1 MSDIRILTATYI
13 RIWLKMGQQIEVYIR
28 GIEYYL
34 PKTVVSNDQLQALHP
49 SWNMAQI
56 AAKTGVKTRHIA
68 ENGEC
73 ASDLA
78 YEAVQRLLKTSGID
92 KTEIEGI
99 FYCTQSPDHIMPP
112 NSTILHG
119 KLNLAK
125 QVVAFDFTLACSGFV
140 YGLAI
145 AKSMMASLG
154 LKNVL
159 LVTADTYSK
168 YIHPRDRSAGTLFG
182 DGAAATLL
190 SWTRDGKSKIIDF
203 LLETDGHGGPSFMI
217 NAGGLRNPKCSET
230 AAIKRDLTGN
240 EWTDEHIRMDGK
252 AVLEF
257 ARREIPGSVDR
268 ILSRNNLKVDDLN
281 LILFHQAS
289 LFALDQLTECMRIPR
304 EKTFTNIEALG
315 NTVSASLA
323 IVLRDAESCGRVK
336 RGDHVLLVG
345 FGVGFSWGCCLLQ
358 W

>member
-1 MSDIRILTATYI
+1 
-13 RIWLKMGQQIEVYIR
+13 MGPQNEVYIR
-28 GIEYYL
+28 AVEYVL
-34 PKTVVSNDQLQALHP
+34 PEQVVTNEHLQALHP
-49 SWNMAQI
+49 LWNMAQI
-56 AAKTGVKTRHIA
+56 SAKTGVKSRHIA
-68 ENGEC
+68 KENEC

-78 YEAVQRLLKTSGID
+78 YEAVLRLISTTGID
-92 KTEIEGI
+92 KDDIDGI

-112 NSTILHG
+112 NSTLLHA
-119 KLNLAK
+119 KLNLPK
-125 QVVAFDFTLACSGFV
+125 QVLAFDFTLACSGYV

-145 AKSMMASLG
+145 AKSMMTTLG

-168 YIHPRDRSAGTLFG
+168 YLHPRDRSAGTLFG
-182 DGAAATLL
+182 DAAAATLL
-190 SWTRDGKSKIIDF
+190 SWSHGGTSKLIDF
-203 LLETDGHGGPSFMI
+203 LLETDGTGGSCFMI
-217 NAGGLRNPKCSET
+217 KAGGARFPKTEAT
-230 AAIKRDLTGN
+230 AAVKRDLTGN

-257 ARREIPGSVDR
+257 ARREMPGSVDR
-268 ILSRNNLKVDDLN
+268 ILARNGLKQDDLK

-289 LFALDQLTECMRIPR
+289 QFALEQLNQHMKIPP
-304 EKTFTNIEALG
+304 EKTFSNIENLG

-323 IVLRDAESCGRVK
+323 IVLKDAELQGRIK